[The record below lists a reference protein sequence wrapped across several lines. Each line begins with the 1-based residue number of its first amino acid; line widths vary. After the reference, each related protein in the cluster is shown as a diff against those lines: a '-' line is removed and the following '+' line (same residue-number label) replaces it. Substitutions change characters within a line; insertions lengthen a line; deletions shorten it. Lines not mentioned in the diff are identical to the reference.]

1 MTTVKT
7 FTSANTSKKSK
18 DYEDVNEQINE
29 YVKNNDLI
37 IKNIHYDRLTDCVIA
52 NVIFSTLPDEL
63 WLL

>member
-29 YVKNNDLI
+29 YVKNNDLV
-37 IKNIHYDRLTDCVIA
+37 IKNIHYDRLNDCVIA
-52 NVIFSTLPDEL
+52 NVIFSTLPNEL